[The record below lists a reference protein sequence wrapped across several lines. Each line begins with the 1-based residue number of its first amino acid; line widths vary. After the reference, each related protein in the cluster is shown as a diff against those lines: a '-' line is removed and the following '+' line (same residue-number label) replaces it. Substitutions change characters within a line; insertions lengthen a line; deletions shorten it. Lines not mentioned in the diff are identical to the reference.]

1 MSHLSKVQV
10 AIRDIDVL
18 GEALRAI
25 GLRRVAEVPENY
37 EFAGTF
43 NTCDVIAVNAVNRVM
58 AFKFVDGEA
67 ELHSNLEPGDF
78 AGLCLIDVQ
87 GGEFDNV
94 IRSNCAAAVAIPVSC
109 RKEFEVFVS
118 SFGATLQ
125 NEYADTDA
133 NVTVSCEDTEAKAAH
148 LCRGYRRASA
158 CSYDITEWG

>member
-1 MSHLSKVQV
+1 MYFLHGSREPRADDMSGYCVTISGLLGGHSG
-10 AIRDIDVL
+10 ADVDKER
-18 GEALRAI
+18 G
-25 GLRRVAEVPENY
+25 
-37 EFAGTF
+37 
-43 NTCDVIAVNAVNRVM
+43 NANVLMGRLLYSAM
-58 AFKFVDGEA
+58 ERF
-67 ELHSNLEPGDF
+67 P
-78 AGLCLIDVQ
+78 GLCLIDVQ

>member
-58 AFKFVDGEA
+58 ARPSSIPI
-67 ELHSNLEPGDF
+67 SNPAISKRPGMNCCKST
-78 AGLCLIDVQ
+78 LCC
-87 GGEFDNV
+87 
-94 IRSNCAAAVAIPVSC
+94 SCA
-109 RKEFEVFVS
+109 K
-118 SFGATLQ
+118 LW
-125 NEYADTDA
+125 N
-133 NVTVSCEDTEAKAAH
+133 
-148 LCRGYRRASA
+148 RRANSRCGSRKPCPMAPSA
-158 CSYDITEWG
+158 SR

>member
-67 ELHSNLEPGDF
+67 ELHSNLE
-78 AGLCLIDVQ
+78 LLQ
-87 GGEFDNV
+87 KY
-94 IRSNCAAAVAIPVSC
+94 AVLLL
-109 RKEFEVFVS
+109 RKTVEQEGKFQVREQE
-118 SFGATLQ
+118 TLP
-125 NEYADTDA
+125 DG
-133 NVTVSCEDTEAKAAH
+133 TVRIKVG
-148 LCRGYRRASA
+148 R
-158 CSYDITEWG
+158 WV

>member
-1 MSHLSKVQV
+1 M
-10 AIRDIDVL
+10 
-18 GEALRAI
+18 LRILHKAM
-25 GLRRVAEVPENY
+25 PHNNY
-37 EFAGTF
+37 PYTI
-43 NTCDVIAVNAVNRVM
+43 NTY
-58 AFKFVDGEA
+58 
-67 ELHSNLEPGDF
+67 
-78 AGLCLIDVQ
+78 
-87 GGEFDNV
+87 DNV

>member
-58 AFKFVDGEA
+58 AFKFVD
-67 ELHSNLEPGDF
+67 ELL
-78 AGLCLIDVQ
+78 Q
-87 GGEFDNV
+87 KY
-94 IRSNCAAAVAIPVSC
+94 AVLLL
-109 RKEFEVFVS
+109 RKTVEQEGKFQVREQE
-118 SFGATLQ
+118 TLP
-125 NEYADTDA
+125 DG
-133 NVTVSCEDTEAKAAH
+133 TVRIKVG
-148 LCRGYRRASA
+148 R
-158 CSYDITEWG
+158 WV